1 MSNKQRQ
8 RAEERKGRQTD
19 RLNDRAGERGTPTH
33 SGGDLSQHN
42 ILCYSPPLSS
52 ILDGLLGLLL
62 LLSLEP
68 VHVGFEQVAVGQ
80 LEPVDILGVDDS
92 ADLLVVEHG
101 PYETHVF
108 TGLVWWL

>member
-1 MSNKQRQ
+1 MSNKRSQRP
-8 RAEERKGRQTD
+8 EERKGRQTD

-33 SGGDLSQHN
+33 THRGGDLSQHN

-80 LEPVDILGVDDS
+80 LEPDQGF
-92 ADLLVVEHG
+92 
-101 PYETHVF
+101 PYNTLIRDQV
-108 TGLVWWL
+108 

>member
-1 MSNKQRQ
+1 MSNKQRH
-8 RAEERKGRQTD
+8 RPEERKGRQTD
-19 RLNDRAGERGTPTH
+19 RLNDRAGGRGTPHTQT
-33 SGGDLSQHN
+33 GGDLSQHN

-80 LEPVDILGVDDS
+80 LEPDQEGV
-92 ADLLVVEHG
+92 G
-101 PYETHVF
+101 FPYNTLTRDQV
-108 TGLVWWL
+108 